1 MFDDD
6 MASPVAV
13 KMRSIKLS
21 LSRTPNLGR
30 VVYVSQNGGST
41 NFGTFMICSRLAF
54 ASLLS
59 FLALRPNPTLLI
71 CAPHSPGVVPVR
83 LASCPHPRPP
93 LEF

>member
-13 KMRSIKLS
+13 KIRAKKISS
-21 LSRTPNLGR
+21 SRTSNLGR
-30 VVYVSQNGGST
+30 VVYVFQNRGST
-41 NFGTFMICSRLAF
+41 SFGTFMICSRLAF

-83 LASCPHPRPP
+83 PPSCPRPP